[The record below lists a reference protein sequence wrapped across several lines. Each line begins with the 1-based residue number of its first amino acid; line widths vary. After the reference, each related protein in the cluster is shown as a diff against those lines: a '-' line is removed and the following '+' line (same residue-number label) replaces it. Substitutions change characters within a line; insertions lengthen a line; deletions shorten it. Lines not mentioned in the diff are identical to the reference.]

1 LLFVGAF
8 VFQPLLFVAQ
18 SGLLVLAALL
28 LADALLLYNPSI
40 RIRCER
46 PLPKLM
52 SLGDVNQ
59 IRLRLYNDS
68 PMPLWLSIVEELPD
82 QFQARDFVIHE
93 YLPRKDKKELQYSL
107 RPLTRGVY
115 RFHQT
120 QLFLRSALGLIERR
134 LSIEHSQQE
143 TAVYPSIIQMKKY
156 ELMALSRLATMS
168 GIKKMRRVG
177 HSYEFEQI
185 RNYVKGDDYR
195 SINWK
200 ATGRKNSLMVNQYE
214 DERSQQIFAI
224 IDKSRSMKLPFD
236 GLTLMDYAINSAL
249 VITNIALHKYDKA
262 GLLTFS
268 DKIGATVKADNGG
281 KHLQLIL
288 ESLYRQDARDFEANY
303 ELLYTAC
310 RQFIN
315 RRSLL
320 FLFTNFE
327 SHSALMR
334 VLPLLRKIN
343 SLHLLVVIFFE
354 NPELVDYSRLPA
366 QNTEDIYD
374 RTIATQFAE
383 EKQRIVQELRQYGIQ
398 AILTRPEELSI
409 NTVNKYLELK
419 ARGMI

>member
-1 LLFVGAF
+1 
-8 VFQPLLFVAQ
+8 
-18 SGLLVLAALL
+18 
-28 LADALLLYNPSI
+28 
-40 RIRCER
+40 
-46 PLPKLM
+46 
-52 SLGDVNQ
+52 
-59 IRLRLYNDS
+59 
-68 PMPLWLSIVEELPD
+68 VEELPD

-93 YLPRKDKKELQYSL
+93 YLPPKDKKELQYGL

-236 GLTLMDYAINSAL
+236 GLTLMVY
-249 VITNIALHKYDKA
+249 
-262 GLLTFS
+262 
-268 DKIGATVKADNGG
+268 
-281 KHLQLIL
+281 
-288 ESLYRQDARDFEANY
+288 
-303 ELLYTAC
+303 
-310 RQFIN
+310 
-315 RRSLL
+315 
-320 FLFTNFE
+320 
-327 SHSALMR
+327 
-334 VLPLLRKIN
+334 
-343 SLHLLVVIFFE
+343 
-354 NPELVDYSRLPA
+354 
-366 QNTEDIYD
+366 
-374 RTIATQFAE
+374 
-383 EKQRIVQELRQYGIQ
+383 
-398 AILTRPEELSI
+398 
-409 NTVNKYLELK
+409 
-419 ARGMI
+419 